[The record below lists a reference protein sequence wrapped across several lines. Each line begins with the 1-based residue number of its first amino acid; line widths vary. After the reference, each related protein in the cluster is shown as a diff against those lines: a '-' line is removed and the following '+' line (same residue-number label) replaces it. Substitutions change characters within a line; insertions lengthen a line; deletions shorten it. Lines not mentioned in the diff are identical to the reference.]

1 MRTKYREH
9 PLDITGMPPG
19 IPNIVGN
26 EGAERFSFYGMKG
39 ILTVFMTTY
48 LVNRLG
54 QPDVMTEE
62 QAKSWFH
69 LFTSA
74 VYGLS
79 FLGAII
85 SDGFLGKYR
94 TIMYLSIVYCFGHLA
109 LALDDTRLGLA
120 VGLTLIAL
128 GSGGIKPCV
137 SAHVGDQF
145 GARNENLRERVF
157 SWFYLAINLGAL
169 ISMLLTPWL
178 LANKNYGPSWA
189 FGVPGIAMALATL
202 VFWMGRHRFA
212 HIPAGGKQFLKEMF
226 SSEGLK
232 AIGKLVPVYAFVAI
246 FWALYDQTG
255 SAWVLQAQKM
265 DLNFLGHTWLPSQ
278 VQAVNPLLILILAPA
293 FAYAVYPV
301 MGRLF
306 GLTPLRKLGIGF
318 VLCILSFVI
327 TAWVEA
333 RITAGETPNI
343 GWQILGYVVITA
355 AEVLVSITC
364 LDFSYSQAPKKMKS
378 LVMALF
384 LFSVSLGNLVTS
396 GVNVF
401 IQNADGT
408 TKLVG
413 AEYYVFFAV
422 LMAVAT
428 LIWIPVAKWYPEK
441 TYVAGE

>member
-1 MRTKYREH
+1 MAYRNY
-9 PLDITGMPPG
+9 PLDTERMPPG

-26 EGAERFSFYGMKG
+26 EGAERFSFYGMRA
-39 ILTVFMTTY
+39 ILVVFMTKY
-48 LVNRLG
+48 LVDSLG

-69 LFTSA
+69 LSNSA
-74 VYGLS
+74 LYGLS

-85 SDGFLGKYR
+85 SDGFLGKYH

-109 LALDDTRLGLA
+109 LAMDETRLGLA
-120 VGLTLIAL
+120 VGLTLIAI

-157 SWFYLAINLGAL
+157 SWFYLAINAGAL
-169 ISMLLTPWL
+169 ISTLWTPWL
-178 LANKNYGPSWA
+178 LENKGASWA
-189 FGVPGIAMALATL
+189 FGVPGIAMALATF

-212 HIPAGGKQFLKEMF
+212 HIPPGGKAFLKEMF
-226 SSEGLK
+226 SAEGIK
-232 AIGKLVPVYAFVAI
+232 VIGKLVPIYAFVAV

-255 SAWVLQAQKM
+255 SAWVLQAEKM

-278 VQAVNPLLILILAPA
+278 VQAVNPLLILILTPT
-293 FAYAVYPV
+293 FAYAIYPL

-306 GLTPLRKLGIGF
+306 GLTPLRKMGIGF
-318 VLCILSFVI
+318 VLCVLSFVI

-343 GWQILGYVVITA
+343 SWQILGYIVITA

-378 LVMALF
+378 LVMAMF

-396 GVNVF
+396 GINVF

-422 LMAVAT
+422 LMAVTT
-428 LIWIPVAKWYPEK
+428 LVWIPVAKWYPEK